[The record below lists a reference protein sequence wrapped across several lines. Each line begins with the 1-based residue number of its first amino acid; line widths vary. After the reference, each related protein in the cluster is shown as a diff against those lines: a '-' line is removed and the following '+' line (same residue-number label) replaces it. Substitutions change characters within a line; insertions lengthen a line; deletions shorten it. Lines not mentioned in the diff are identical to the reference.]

1 MGLSANINREAV
13 EQLLQAIDSGDQA
26 RSSELLDE
34 LTQLR
39 EQELYQ
45 KLSQITDNLH
55 QTLDDLGDDSLM
67 MQTKYDLPD
76 ASERLQYVMDAT
88 LEASEKSLANA
99 EQIQNLLDNLPD
111 ETLTQE
117 QQEALKLAHDN
128 ATQIIL
134 AQSFQDLTGQVLK
147 RVMLI
152 LGSLENSLIDL
163 IQQSGHDYDAIPQ
176 RKKSNEDLEHG
187 IGPNVTKSSKQDAV
201 SSQDDVDDLLD
212 SLGI

>member
-1 MGLSANINREAV
+1 MGLSANINRETV

-26 RSSELLDE
+26 KSSELLDE

-55 QTLDDLGDDSLM
+55 QTLDDLGDDSLI
-67 MQTKYDLPD
+67 MQTKNDLPD

-99 EQIQNLLDNLPD
+99 EQIQNLLDNLPT
-111 ETLTQE
+111 ENLTSE

-163 IQQSGHDYDAIPQ
+163 IQQSGHDYDAIPE
-176 RKKSNEDLEHG
+176 RKKSKEDLEHG
-187 IGPNVTKSSKQDAV
+187 IGPNVTQSSKKDAV

>member
-1 MGLSANINREAV
+1 MGLSATINRQTV

-26 RSSELLDE
+26 KSSELLDE

-55 QTLDDLGDDSLM
+55 QTLDDLGDDSLL
-67 MQTKYDLPD
+67 MQTKHDLPD

-99 EQIQNLLDNLPD
+99 EQIQNLLDNLPN
-111 ETLTQE
+111 ENLTSE

-176 RKKSNEDLEHG
+176 RKKSQEDLEHG
-187 IGPNVTKSSKQDAV
+187 IGPNVTQSSKKDAV